1 MGRLSQ
7 AAVDRFRRDGY
18 LVVEHGVTPAQLAA
32 LNAQLDAWVEESRAH
47 TTNYGRTLDGKARFD
62 LEPAHTAAVPRLRRV
77 ANPIEI
83 SAAYRDALMTAP
95 FVDMLEDLIGP
106 DIKFHHCKVNVK
118 LAYSEQRVGW
128 HQDHPYDPHTNDD
141 VVVALVMLTDMTL
154 DNGCLLVVP
163 GSHTERYSLY
173 RGDRYVG
180 EIAPEHLPGIARRAV
195 PVTGE
200 AGSVCLQH
208 TWLVHGSGPNR
219 TDRARALLICDY
231 TAADAFPL
239 TPPAVPSSLTGTIV
253 RGRATRVARLK
264 EARLELPAPYEHD
277 SFFALQGEAAATDV
291 RAAEASPMGRK
302 TPG

>member
-1 MGRLSQ
+1 MGTLSP
-7 AAVDRFRRDGY
+7 AEIERFRRDGY
-18 LVVEHGVTPAQLAA
+18 LVVEHGVRPAQLAA
-32 LNAQLDAWVEESRAH
+32 LNAQLDAWVEESRGHAA
-47 TTNYGRTLDGKARFD
+47 NYGRTVDGKARFD

-77 ANPIEI
+77 ANPIEV
-83 SAAYRDALMTAP
+83 SEAYRDALIAAP
-95 FVDMLEDLIGP
+95 FIDTLEDLIGP

-118 LAYSEQRVGW
+118 LAHSEQRVGW

-163 GSHTERYSLY
+163 GSHRTARYSLY

-180 EIAPEHLPGIARRAV
+180 EIAPEHIPDIEGHAV
-195 PVTGE
+195 PVTGK

-239 TPPAVPSSLTGTIV
+239 TPPAVPSSLTGMIV
-253 RGRATRVARLK
+253 RGKATRVARLK
-264 EARLELPAPYEHD
+264 EVRLELPAPYEHD
-277 SFFALQGEAAATDV
+277 SFFALQGEAAAADS
-291 RAAEASPMGRK
+291 RMLQGRPSE
-302 TPG
+302 TP